1 MGQIG
6 GTCIKY
12 VSSNALLDIVQIEL
26 LCGGTWR
33 WWSHEWQIVTDNP
46 HKMLYEGRDPH
57 IILKMGDDPHKMEH
71 LETVADWAGGTSRNI
86 LEKLQ
91 LL

>member
-1 MGQIG
+1 
-6 GTCIKY
+6 
-12 VSSNALLDIVQIEL
+12 
-26 LCGGTWR
+26 
-33 WWSHEWQIVTDNP
+33 
-46 HKMLYEGRDPH
+46 MLYEGCDPH
-57 IILKMGDDPHKMEH
+57 IILKMGDDPHKMAH